1 MDPGFRSP
9 FVDLFLRGGAAPDIR
24 LLAARGLLPRPVP
37 EQIALLVVLSDDQ
50 DSEIAAQAN
59 ATIARLPREALA
71 DFLAS
76 DVPAE
81 LRAFFAARGALPQG
95 EVAPPDQAVPREAVP
110 DQSAEDE
117 TAPDQVA
124 PDEATPDHVAP
135 DEATPD
141 HVAPDE
147 AAPDHVAPDDATPD
161 HVAPEEAT
169 EDSRL
174 MSSLAIADRLKLA
187 TKGTREQRGQL
198 IRDANRIVATAVLT
212 SPKLSESEVEAFAK
226 MGNVSEDV
234 LRIIGTNRAWLKNY
248 GIVHALTR
256 NPKTPPA
263 ISMHLMHRL
272 TEKDIKMLTTDRNV
286 PEALRLA
293 ARRILTKATDK

>member
-1 MDPGFRSP
+1 MDPGYRSP
-9 FVDLFLRGGAAPDIR
+9 LVELFLRGTAAPDIR

-37 EQIALLVVLSDDQ
+37 EQIALLVVLSDDA
-50 DSEIAAQAN
+50 DPEIAAHAN

-71 DFLAS
+71 GFLAA
-76 DVPAE
+76 DAPPE
-81 LRAFFAARGALPQG
+81 LRAFFAARGAQPQS
-95 EVAPPDQAVPREAVP
+95 EAAVAPAARRDATADPIA
-110 DQSAEDE
+110 SATPASIGIASEGVTPEQDPSDAAAPEE
-117 TAPDQVA
+117 TAP
-124 PDEATPDHVAP
+124 
-135 DEATPD
+135 
-141 HVAPDE
+141 
-147 AAPDHVAPDDATPD
+147 
-161 HVAPEEAT
+161 EEEGDT
-169 EDSRL
+169 RL

-187 TKGTREQRGQL
+187 TKGTREQRAQL

-234 LRIIGTNRAWLKNY
+234 LRIIGTHRSWLKNY
-248 GIVHALTR
+248 GIVHAVTR

-286 PEALRLA
+286 PEMLRLA
-293 ARRILTKATDK
+293 ARRILTKTKHG